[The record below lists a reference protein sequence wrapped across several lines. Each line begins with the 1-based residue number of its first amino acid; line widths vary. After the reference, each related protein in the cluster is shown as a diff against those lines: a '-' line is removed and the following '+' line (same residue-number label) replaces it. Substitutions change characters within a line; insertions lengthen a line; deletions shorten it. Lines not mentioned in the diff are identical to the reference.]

1 MANDGAELI
10 LPTLLPVMAR
20 EFNLSYSQTGIL
32 GGSMIIALGFGQIL
46 MGYLSDATGKRK
58 IFVSL
63 GLALLSLGLFGVSRS
78 TSYGELILFNLV
90 AGFGASAYHPVG
102 VSTISELFKNGKKG
116 KALGIHGT
124 GGNIGMTLFPLF
136 SGLLADQFGW
146 RVAFMIFPVIGISL
160 SALFFTLV
168 REPFKTGK
176 TTRLKLMLN
185 PTLLMIAISLG
196 FISMAARGM
205 AVFFPMR
212 LNSIGYSSSQV
223 GALFSLLFGAGIIG
237 QYSGGY
243 FSDVYPKK
251 QLVAYLCII
260 SSIVLLIPFFME
272 NTILIII
279 IVLVAGFT
287 KDAVWPP
294 LFGLFTDKAPE
305 QFYGTTLG
313 MFFSLGYIMASQ
325 APIIMGFLSDYVTF
339 SVSMFLIVAFGVA
352 AALSIRKV

>member
-1 MANDGAELI
+1 MVNDGAEFI
-10 LPTLLPVMAR
+10 LPTLLPIMAR
-20 EFNLSYSQTGIL
+20 DFNLSYSQTGIL

-46 MGYLSDATGKRK
+46 MGYLSDVTGKRK

-63 GLALLSLGLFGVSRS
+63 GLALLSVGLFGISRS
-78 TSYGELILFNLV
+78 TSYGELIFFNLV
-90 AGFGASAYHPVG
+90 AGLGASAYHPVG

-124 GGNIGMTLFPLF
+124 GGNIGMTLFPLI

-146 RVAFMIFPVIGISL
+146 RVAFTVFPVL
-160 SALFFTLV
+160 SIVMSTLFFTLI
-168 REPFKTGK
+168 REPIKTGK
-176 TTRLKLMLN
+176 TTRLRLMMN
-185 PTLLMIAISLG
+185 PSLLMIALCLG

-205 AVFFPMR
+205 AIFFPIR

-223 GALFSLLFGAGIIG
+223 GAMFSLLFGSGIIG
-237 QYSGGY
+237 QYTGGY

-272 NTILIII
+272 NTILIAII
-279 IVLVAGFT
+279 ILIAGFT

-313 MFFSLGYIMASQ
+313 MFFSIGYIMASQ
-325 APIIMGFLSDYVTF
+325 APIMMGFLSDYVTF
-339 SVSMFLIVAFGVA
+339 SISMFPIVIFGVA